1 MSEVIIRTGA
11 ALAASAVLLLAG
23 GCDNGP
29 SAVQTRDRAGDAGA
43 VLTAAALGGPAPAEA
58 PGTEAGG
65 GAAEKGA
72 VTANR
77 RETADAK
84 IVRLYERNGAAFGA
98 RSAEDYAGR
107 MKAFADNPPAG
118 ADTVKR
124 PNGDTLYY
132 QASTNTFAVVARD
145 GTPRTMFK
153 PDDGP
158 AYWAQQKARAP
169 NFGVQRTAAR
179 NEGAGAGA

>member
-1 MSEVIIRTGA
+1 MSGRIMQAGV
-11 ALAASAVLLLAG
+11 VLLFVAATLGA
-23 GCDNGP
+23 CDNGP

-43 VLTAAALGGPAPAEA
+43 VLTAAALGGPAQAGSA
-58 PGTEAGG
+58 AGTESGG
-65 GAAEKGA
+65 GAPAEKGA

-77 RETADAK
+77 RETAGAK
-84 IVRLYERNGAAFGA
+84 ITRLYTRNGAAFGA
-98 RSAEDYAGR
+98 RSAEDYAAR

-118 ADTVKR
+118 ADTARR

-132 QASTNTFAVVARD
+132 EASTNTFAVVARD

-158 AYWAQQKARAP
+158 TYWAQQKARAP
-169 NFGVQRTAAR
+169 DFGTRRTAAQ
-179 NEGAGAGA
+179 E

>member
-1 MSEVIIRTGA
+1 MSGMIIRTGA
-11 ALAASAVLLLAG
+11 ALAVGAVLLLAG

-29 SAVQTRDRAGDAGA
+29 SAVQTRDRAGEAGA
-43 VLTAAALGGPAPAEA
+43 VLTAAALGGPAQAEA

-65 GAAEKGA
+65 GAAEKNV

-118 ADTVKR
+118 ADTAKR

-179 NEGAGAGA
+179 NEGAGAGT

>member
-1 MSEVIIRTGA
+1 MGGRIMTAGLL
-11 ALAASAVLLLAG
+11 ALAAAAMAG
-23 GCDNGP
+23 CYNGP
-29 SAVQTRDRAGDAGA
+29 SAVQTRDRVEGAGT
-43 VLTAAALGGPAPAEA
+43 VLTAAALGGPAEA
-58 PGTEAGG
+58 ATG
-65 GAAEKGA
+65 GAQAPAEKGV

-84 IVRLYERNGAAFGA
+84 IARLYARNGAAFGA
-98 RSAEDYAGR
+98 RSAEDYAAR
-107 MKAFADNPPAG
+107 MKAFAENPPAG
-118 ADTVKR
+118 ADTAKR

-158 AYWAQQKARAP
+158 AYWAQQNERAP
-169 NFGVQRTAAR
+169 NFGVRRTR
-179 NEGAGAGA
+179 TSDSGG